1 MAAAMDFKKAYKTL
15 YAPISTPTIIDVP
28 EMRFI
33 MIDGKGNPNTSSS
46 YKEAVE
52 LLYGLSYAIRM
63 NKTVEGYSEY
73 VVAPLEGLWWFENH
87 QFDGRVIGRKDEFC
101 WVMMIRQPEF
111 VTQEL
116 FEQAKKTLER
126 KKSMDVSKARLQSF
140 TEGLCGQIL
149 HIGSYDAEPP
159 TIATLERFITTKG
172 YRTVMGGLRQHHEI
186 YLGDPRKTIPE
197 KLKTIIRHP
206 VERIS

>member
-1 MAAAMDFKKAYKTL
+1 MALFDFKKTHKNL
-15 YAPISTPTIIDVP
+15 YAPTATPSIVNVP

-63 NKTVEGYSEY
+63 NTSIDGYVPY
-73 VVAPLEGLWWFENH
+73 VVAPLEGLWWFENNS
-87 QFDGRVIGRKDEFC
+87 FERSVLERKDEFS
-101 WVMMIRQPEF
+101 WIMMIRQPDF
-111 VTQEL
+111 VNPEV
-116 FEQAKKTLER
+116 FEKAKNTLE
-126 KKSMDVSKARLQSF
+126 KKKALDVSKARLESF
-140 TEGLCGQIL
+140 TEGLCGQII
-149 HIGSYDAEPP
+149 HIGSYDDEPP
-159 TIATLERFITTKG
+159 TIAALERFITTRG

-186 YLGDPRKTIPE
+186 YLGDPRRTIQE

-206 VERIS
+206 IEKIV